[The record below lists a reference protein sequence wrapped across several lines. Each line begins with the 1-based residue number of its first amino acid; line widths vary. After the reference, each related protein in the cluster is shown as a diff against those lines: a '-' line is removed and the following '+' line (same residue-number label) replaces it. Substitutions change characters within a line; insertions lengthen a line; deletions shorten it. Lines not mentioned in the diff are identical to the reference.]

1 MDKLKLNEEVEE
13 DEEEAAKEVIRN
25 YKTLREKND
34 PRVFVLPIRIEGK
47 YNTHALA
54 DTGSNIN
61 ILPYRIYVKIRK
73 GEAKARANKI
83 KMLDHLKAEPIG
95 ILRDVL
101 FQIGVTTI
109 LARFLILD
117 IPMDKDVPIVM
128 GRSFLYTCVG
138 IINTIKGTTSTFDDV
153 CHQNFLWPRSRTS
166 KRRNT
171 VMMMKKS
178 SRNEMRM
185 ESHFMA
191 RAL

>member
-25 YKTLREKND
+25 YKPLREKND

-47 YNTHALA
+47 YDTHALA

-61 ILPYRIYVKIRK
+61 FLPYGIYMKIRK
-73 GEAKARANKI
+73 GEAKPRENKI

-101 FQIGVTTI
+101 FQIGVTII

-117 IPMDKDVPIVM
+117 IPVDKDVPIVNKQEEKD
-128 GRSFLYTCVG
+128 SDDDEE
-138 IINTIKGTTSTFDDV
+138 II
-153 CHQNFLWPRSRTS
+153 
-166 KRRNT
+166 
-171 VMMMKKS
+171 
-178 SRNEMRM
+178 E
-185 ESHFMA
+185 E
-191 RAL
+191 